1 MADKLYRCCNTC
13 EHKYSDNYHCIFHHC
28 SKQSVC
34 YNGFSAYSP
43 NAEMQNQEE
52 LDYDSYIAEQERI
65 ADEVIDGMEQDRD
78 ECYMMYSR

>member
-1 MADKLYRCCNTC
+1 
-13 EHKYSDNYHCIFHHC
+13 
-28 SKQSVC
+28 
-34 YNGFSAYSP
+34 
-43 NAEMQNQEE
+43 MQNQEE